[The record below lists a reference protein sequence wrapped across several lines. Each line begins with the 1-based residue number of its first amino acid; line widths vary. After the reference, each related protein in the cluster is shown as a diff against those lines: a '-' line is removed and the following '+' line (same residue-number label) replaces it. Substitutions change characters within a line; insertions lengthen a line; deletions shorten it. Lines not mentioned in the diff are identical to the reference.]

1 MLCLQKNGITIRE
14 SEKQALLDLGLN
26 ATQARVYLCLAILG
40 NSNAKTLTECSKV
53 PRQDIYRVLK
63 ELFDVG
69 LIQKEFAKPTEF
81 RAMPVKYG
89 LDILAHRLDRKTR
102 IAHKTAAKALSGFG
116 KYMVA
121 KNSQALS
128 NLVLVPE
135 QEPIVLKAQELLN
148 SAIYSL
154 QVLSPAR
161 NLFPWILE
169 QKKLFRKALERNVK
183 FQLITD
189 RTENGKA
196 LKQTLTVF
204 RNNTDFELRM
214 SPEPLSLSFGVY
226 DRKKLII
233 ELSAVEGYLQ
243 SQALVSE
250 NFCLLEL
257 ALAYFESAWNR
268 AGSNQSMFPQAQEF
282 SDTLLQP

>member
-1 MLCLQKNGITIRE
+1 MFCLQKNGITLRE
-14 SEKQALLDLGLN
+14 SETQALLNLGLN

-40 NSNAKTLTECSKV
+40 NANAKTLTECSKV
-53 PRQDIYRVLK
+53 QRQDIYRVLN
-63 ELFDVG
+63 ELFELG
-69 LIQKEFAKPTEF
+69 LIQKELGKPTNF

-89 LDILAHRLDRKTR
+89 LNILAHRLDRKTR

-116 KYMVA
+116 KYIVA
-121 KNSQALS
+121 KNSQTLS

-148 SAIYSL
+148 SASYSL
-154 QVLSPAR
+154 QVLSPAK

-169 QKKLFRKALERNVK
+169 QKNLFRKALKRNVK
-183 FQLITD
+183 FQFITD

-196 LKQTLTVF
+196 LSQSLAVF

-214 SPEPLSLSFGVY
+214 SPEPLAVSFGVY

-233 ELSAVEGYLQ
+233 ELSAAEGYLQ

-257 ALAYFESAWNR
+257 ALSYFESAWNK
-268 AGSNQSMFPQAQEF
+268 AMSTQGMFSKAREM
-282 SDTLLQP
+282 SDALLQS